1 MLLMMCLLVLYVLQ
15 SFVNNRLTHRKCA
28 ITTLPFKSLIS
39 VIYCFNPSAAVA
51 LYFFHYMGNALALG
65 EQEKDM
71 YMVSCSTCLYHTAS
85 RGVDQ
90 LTYIGMDAFQIL
102 IANMR
107 TGGLDMEYQM
117 DV

>member
-15 SFVNNRLTHRKCA
+15 SFVNNRLTHRKCT

-65 EQEKDM
+65 EQEQDM
-71 YMVSCSTCLYHTAS
+71 YMISGSTCLYHATS
-85 RGVDQ
+85 CGVDQ
-90 LTYIGMDAFQIL
+90 LTNIGMDA
-102 IANMR
+102 
-107 TGGLDMEYQM
+107 
-117 DV
+117 